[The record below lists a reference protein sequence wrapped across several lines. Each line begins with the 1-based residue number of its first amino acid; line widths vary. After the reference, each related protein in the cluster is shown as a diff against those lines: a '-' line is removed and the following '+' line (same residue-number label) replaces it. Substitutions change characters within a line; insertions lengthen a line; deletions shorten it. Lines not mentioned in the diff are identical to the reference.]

1 MIWRTMLVE
10 ELDKSI
16 GERREEVSRWV
27 ESHCEKVM
35 VPLYSSVD
43 LRFSEHKIAPI
54 DTNVFPAG
62 FNNLSPGFRKNA
74 GKLFRE
80 YLLSRYP
87 NARKILLVPEL
98 NTKNAHYWENV
109 WVIKSILEDEDY
121 EVGVGIAN
129 EEFRRETA
137 SFTSASG
144 QTIEAK
150 RIFQEEN
157 SAMIDG
163 FVPDIVMINN
173 DFSERCPKT
182 LHNLRQPVLPPVEIG
197 WHARKKD
204 VHFEFYNRLCRELAD
219 ILEVDPWVMS
229 VETVLESGVDFDFPE
244 DRERVSARAGE
255 TLSKIRGEYSKRNID
270 HEPSL
275 FVKSNSG
282 TYGMA
287 VASVSDPQSIVEMNS
302 RDRKRMRVSKGRVP
316 VRDVVIQECVP
327 TSLRVRNGLVGEPVV
342 YLVQSQVAGM
352 FYRVNPLRG
361 ELENLNSRGM
371 EFLSCE
377 TSLPDGIPRAF
388 DLVSKVATIAA
399 GYEIEKVLR
408 DVDC

>member
-1 MIWRTMLVE
+1 MLIE
-10 ELDKSI
+10 QLEKSI
-16 GERREEVSRWV
+16 EGKREEVYRWI

-62 FNNLSPGFRKNA
+62 FNNLSAGFREKA

-80 YLLSRYP
+80 YFFSRYP
-87 NARKILLVPEL
+87 SARKILLVPEL
-98 NTKNAHYWENV
+98 NTKNAYYWENV
-109 WVIKSILEDEDY
+109 LVIKSVLEDEDY
-121 EVGVGIAN
+121 EVEVGIAN
-129 EEFRRETA
+129 EEFRREGA
-137 SFTSASG
+137 SFSSASG
-144 QTIEAK
+144 KVIEAK
-150 RIFQEEN
+150 RVFQERG

-173 DFSERCPKT
+173 DFSEKCPKT
-182 LHNLRQPVLPPVEIG
+182 LHNLRQPVLPPIEIG

-204 VHFEFYNRLCRELAD
+204 VHFEFYNRLCRELAE

-255 TLSKIRGEYSKRNID
+255 ILSVIRGEYSKRGID

-287 VASVSDPQSIVEMNS
+287 VASVIDPQSIVQMNS
-302 RDRKRMRVSKGRVP
+302 RARKRMRVSKGGVP
-316 VRDVVIQECVP
+316 VRDVVIQEGVP
-327 TSLRVRNGLVGEPVV
+327 TSLRVGDGFVGEPVV

-361 ELENLNSRGM
+361 ELENLNSKGM
-371 EFLSCE
+371 EFLPCE
-377 TSLPDGIPRAF
+377 TSLPTGIPPAF

>member
-1 MIWRTMLVE
+1 MMLIE
-10 ELDKSI
+10 QL
-16 GERREEVSRWV
+16 ERNIVGKRAEISRWI

-62 FNNLSPGFRKNA
+62 FNNLSAGFRKNA

-80 YLLSRYP
+80 YLFSEYP
-87 NARKILLVPEL
+87 SAEKILLVPEL
-98 NTKNAHYWENV
+98 NTKNAYYWENV
-109 WVIKSILEDEDY
+109 RVIKSVLEDEGY
-121 EVGVGIAN
+121 EVCVGIAN
-129 EEFRRETA
+129 EEFRRETF
-137 SFTSASG
+137 SFSSVSG
-144 QTIEAK
+144 EVIEAK
-150 RIFQEEN
+150 RVFQEKG

-163 FVPDIVMINN
+163 FVPDIIMINN
-173 DFSERCPKT
+173 DFSEKCPKT

-204 VHFEFYNRLCRELAD
+204 IHFEFYNRLCGELAD
-219 ILEVDPWVMS
+219 ILGVDPWVMS
-229 VETVLESGVDFDFPE
+229 VETVLETGVDFDFPE
-244 DRERVSARAGE
+244 DRERVSRKAGE
-255 TLSKIRGEYSKRNID
+255 ILSRVREEYLKRNIE

-287 VASVSDPQSIVEMNS
+287 VASVSDPQGIAEMNS
-302 RDRKRMRVSKGRVP
+302 RDRKRMRVSKGGVP

-327 TSLRVRNGLVGEPVV
+327 TSLRIGADLVGEPVV
-342 YLVQSQVAGM
+342 YLVQSHVAGM
-352 FYRVNPLRG
+352 FYRVNSLRG
-361 ELENLNSRGM
+361 EFENLNSKGM
-371 EFLSCE
+371 EFLPCDD
-377 TSLPDGIPRAF
+377 SLTNGISPAF

>member
-1 MIWRTMLVE
+1 MLIE
-10 ELDKSI
+10 QLEKSI
-16 GERREEVSRWV
+16 EGKREEVCRWI
-27 ESHCEKVM
+27 EFHCEKVM

-62 FNNLSPGFRKNA
+62 FNNLSAGFREKA

-80 YLLSRYP
+80 YLFSRYP
-87 NARKILLVPEL
+87 SAKKILLVPEL
-98 NTKNAHYWENV
+98 NTKNAYYWENV
-109 WVIKSILEDEDY
+109 LVIKSVLEDEDY
-121 EVGVGIAN
+121 EVEVGIAN
-129 EEFRRETA
+129 EEFRRENA
-137 SFTSASG
+137 SFSSASG
-144 QTIEAK
+144 KVIEAK
-150 RIFQEEN
+150 RVFQEGG

-173 DFSERCPKT
+173 DFSEKCPKT

-204 VHFEFYNRLCRELAD
+204 VHFEFYNGLCRELAE

-255 TLSKIRGEYSKRNID
+255 ILSIVKDEYSKRGID

-287 VASVSDPQSIVEMNS
+287 VASVIDPQSIAQMNS
-302 RDRKRMRVSKGRVP
+302 RDRKRMRVSKGGVP
-316 VRDVVIQECVP
+316 VRDVVIQEGVP
-327 TSLRVRNGLVGEPVV
+327 TSLRIGDGLVGEPVV

-361 ELENLNSRGM
+361 ELENLNSKGM
-371 EFLSCE
+371 EFLPCE
-377 TSLPDGIPRAF
+377 TSLPNGIPPAF

>member
-1 MIWRTMLVE
+1 MMLIDQ
-10 ELDKSI
+10 L
-16 GERREEVSRWV
+16 ERNIASKHREISRWI

-62 FNNLSPGFRKNA
+62 FNNLSAGFRKNA
-74 GKLFRE
+74 GKLFRK
-80 YLLSRYP
+80 YLFSRYP
-87 NARKILLVPEL
+87 SAEKILLVPEL
-98 NTKNAHYWENV
+98 NTKNAYYWENV
-109 WVIKSILEDEDY
+109 WVIKSVLEDEGY
-121 EVGVGIAN
+121 EVRVGIAN

-137 SFTSASG
+137 SFSSANG
-144 QTIEAK
+144 EIIEAK
-150 RIFQEEN
+150 RVFQEKG
-157 SAMIDG
+157 SAVIDG
-163 FVPDIVMINN
+163 FVPDIIMINN
-173 DFSERCPKT
+173 DFSEKCPKT

-204 VHFEFYNRLCRELAD
+204 VHFEFYNRLCSELAE

-229 VETVLESGVDFDFPE
+229 VETVLETGVDFDFPE
-244 DRERVSARAGE
+244 DRERVFERAE
-255 TLSKIRGEYSKRNID
+255 EILSRVRSEYVKRDIG
-270 HEPSL
+270 HKPSL

-287 VASVSDPQSIVEMNS
+287 VTSVTDPQSIMGMNS
-302 RDRKRMRVSKGRVP
+302 RDRKRMRVSKGGVP
-316 VRDVVIQECVP
+316 VRDVVIQEGVP
-327 TSLRVRNGLVGEPVV
+327 TSLRVGDGLVGEPVV

-352 FYRVNPLRG
+352 FYRVNPLRD
-361 ELENLNSRGM
+361 ELENLNSKGM
-371 EFLSCE
+371 EFLPCDD
-377 TSLPDGIPRAF
+377 SLANGISPAF
-388 DLVSKVATIAA
+388 SLVSKVATIAA

>member
-1 MIWRTMLVE
+1 MLIE
-10 ELDKSI
+10 ELEKSI
-16 GERREEVSRWV
+16 ENKRGKISSWID
-27 ESHCEKVM
+27 SHCEKVM

-43 LRFSEHKIAPI
+43 LRFSGHKIAPI

-62 FNNLSPGFRKNA
+62 FNNLSAGFRKNA

-80 YLLSRYP
+80 YFFSRYP
-87 NARKILLVPEL
+87 SAKKILLIPEL
-98 NTKNAHYWENV
+98 NTKNAYYWENI
-109 WVIKSILEDEDY
+109 WVIKSVLEDEGY
-121 EVGVGIAN
+121 EVRVGIAN
-129 EEFRRETA
+129 EEFRRESV
-137 SFTSASG
+137 SFSSASG
-144 QTIEAK
+144 QIIEAK
-150 RIFQEEN
+150 RVFQEEN

-173 DFSERCPKT
+173 DFSEKCPKT
-182 LHNLRQPVLPPVEIG
+182 LHNLRQPVLPPIEIG

-204 VHFEFYNRLCRELAD
+204 VHFEFYNRLCGELAD

-229 VETVLESGVDFDFPE
+229 VETALESGVDFDFPE
-244 DRERVSARAGE
+244 DRERVSTRAAE
-255 TLSKIRGEYSKRNID
+255 ILSIVKSEYSKRNID

-287 VASVSDPQSIVEMNS
+287 VASVSDPQSIVKMNS
-302 RDRKRMRVSKGRVP
+302 RDRKRMRVSKGGMP
-316 VRDVVIQECVP
+316 VRDVVIQEGVP
-327 TSLRVRNGLVGEPVV
+327 TSLRVGDGLVGEPVL

-352 FYRVNPLRG
+352 FYRVNSLRG
-361 ELENLNSRGM
+361 ELENLNSKGM
-371 EFLSCE
+371 EFLPCE
-377 TSLPDGIPRAF
+377 ASLPNGIPPVF

>member
-1 MIWRTMLVE
+1 MLIE
-10 ELDKSI
+10 QLEKSI
-16 GERREEVSRWV
+16 ARKHEEISRWV
-27 ESHCEKVM
+27 EFHCEKVM

-62 FNNLSPGFRKNA
+62 FNNLSSGFRKKA

-80 YLLSRYP
+80 YFFSRYP
-87 NARKILLVPEL
+87 SAGKILLVPEL
-98 NTKNAHYWENV
+98 NTKNAYYWENV

-121 EVGVGIAN
+121 EVRVGIAN
-129 EEFRRETA
+129 EEFQRENA
-137 SFTSASG
+137 SFSSANG

-150 RIFQEEN
+150 RVFQEDG
-157 SAMIDG
+157 SVMIDG

-182 LHNLRQPVLPPVEIG
+182 LHNLRQPVLPPIEIG

-229 VETVLESGVDFDFPE
+229 VETALESGVDFDFPE
-244 DRERVSARAGE
+244 DRERVSARASE
-255 TLSKIRGEYSKRNID
+255 ILSVVKNEYSKRDID
-270 HEPSL
+270 HDPTL

-287 VASVSDPQSIVEMNS
+287 VASVSDPRNIVEMNS
-302 RDRKRMRVSKGRVP
+302 RDRKRMRVSKGGMP
-316 VRDVVIQECVP
+316 VRDVVIQEGVP
-327 TSLRVRNGLVGEPVV
+327 TSLRVGNGFVGEPVI

-361 ELENLNSRGM
+361 ELENLNSKGM
-371 EFLSCE
+371 EFLPCE
-377 TSLPDGIPRAF
+377 ASLSNGIPTAF

-399 GYEIEKVLR
+399 GYEIEKVLK

>member
-1 MIWRTMLVE
+1 MLIEQLERTIVT
-10 ELDKSI
+10 KS
-16 GERREEVSRWV
+16 GEISRWM
-27 ESHCEKVM
+27 ESHCENVM

-62 FNNLSPGFRKNA
+62 FNNLSAEFRKKA

-80 YLLSRYP
+80 YLISQYP
-87 NARKILLVPEL
+87 SAEKILLVPEL
-98 NTKNAHYWENV
+98 NTKNAYYWENI
-109 WVIKSILEDEDY
+109 WVIKSVLESEGYD
-121 EVGVGIAN
+121 VRVGIAN
-129 EEFRRETA
+129 EEFQRDAA
-137 SFTSASG
+137 SFDSAGG
-144 QTIEAK
+144 QVIEA
-150 RIFQEEN
+150 RRVFQKEGM
-157 SAMIDG
+157 AMTED

-173 DFSERCPKT
+173 DFSEKCPKT

-204 VHFEFYNRLCRELAD
+204 VHFEFYNRLCGELAD
-219 ILEVDPWVMS
+219 IMEIDPWVMS

-244 DRERVSARAGE
+244 DRERVSARVGE
-255 TLSKIRGEYSKRNID
+255 ILSRVSSEYSKRNIE

-287 VASVSDPQSIVEMNS
+287 VSSVSDPKNIVKMNS
-302 RDRKRMRVSKGRVP
+302 RDRKKMRVSKGGVP
-316 VRDVVIQECVP
+316 VRDVVIQEGVP
-327 TSLRVRNGLVGEPVV
+327 SSLRVGDGLVGEPVV
-342 YLVQSQVAGM
+342 YLVKSRVAGM
-352 FYRVNPLRG
+352 FYRANPLRG
-361 ELENLNSRGM
+361 ELENLNSKGM
-371 EFLSCE
+371 EFLQCDG
-377 TSLPDGIPRAF
+377 SLPGGIPSAF
-388 DLVSKVATIAA
+388 DLVSRVATVAA

>member
-1 MIWRTMLVE
+1 MLIE
-10 ELDKSI
+10 ELEKSI
-16 GERREEVSRWV
+16 ENKRGEISSWID
-27 ESHCEKVM
+27 SHCEKVM

-43 LRFSEHKIAPI
+43 LRFSGHKIAPI

-62 FNNLSPGFRKNA
+62 FNNLSAGFRKNA

-80 YLLSRYP
+80 YLFSRYP
-87 NARKILLVPEL
+87 SAKKILLVPEL
-98 NTKNAHYWENV
+98 NTKNAYYWENI
-109 WVIKSILEDEDY
+109 WVIKSVLEDEGY
-121 EVGVGIAN
+121 EVRVGIAN
-129 EEFRRETA
+129 EEFRRESA
-137 SFTSASG
+137 SFSSASG
-144 QTIEAK
+144 QIIEAK
-150 RIFQEEN
+150 RVFQEES

-173 DFSERCPKT
+173 DFSEKCPKT
-182 LHNLRQPVLPPVEIG
+182 LHNLRQPVLPPIEIG

-204 VHFEFYNRLCRELAD
+204 VHFEFYNRLCGELAD

-229 VETVLESGVDFDFPE
+229 VETALESGVDFDFPE
-244 DRERVSARAGE
+244 DRERVSTRAAE
-255 TLSKIRGEYSKRNID
+255 ILSIVKSEYSKRNID

-287 VASVSDPQSIVEMNS
+287 VTSVSDPRSIMEMNS
-302 RDRKRMRVSKGRVP
+302 RDRKRMRVSKGGRP
-316 VRDVVIQECVP
+316 VRDVVIQEGVP
-327 TSLRVRNGLVGEPVV
+327 TSLRVGDGLVGEPVV

-352 FYRVNPLRG
+352 FYRVNSLRG
-361 ELENLNSRGM
+361 ELENLNSKGM
-371 EFLSCE
+371 EFLPCDD
-377 TSLPDGIPRAF
+377 SLPNGIPPVF

>member
-1 MIWRTMLVE
+1 MLVE
-10 ELDKSI
+10 ELDKNI
-16 GERREEVSRWV
+16 VKKREEISRWV
-27 ESHCEKVM
+27 EFHCEKVM

-62 FNNLSPGFRKNA
+62 FNNLSVEFRKNA

-87 NARKILLVPEL
+87 SARKILLVPEL
-98 NTKNAHYWENV
+98 NTKNAYYWENV

-121 EVGVGIAN
+121 EVRVGIAN
-129 EEFRRETA
+129 EEFRRETV
-137 SFTSASG
+137 SFSSASG

-150 RIFQEEN
+150 RVFQEEG

-197 WHARKKD
+197 WHARKED
-204 VHFEFYNRLCRELAD
+204 VHFEFYNRLCCELAD

-244 DRERVSARAGE
+244 DRERISARAGE
-255 TLSKIRGEYSKRNID
+255 IFSKIKSEYSKRDID

-287 VASVSDPQSIVEMNS
+287 VASISDPQSIMEMNS
-302 RDRKRMRVSKGRVP
+302 RDRKRMRVSKGGVP
-316 VRDVVIQECVP
+316 VRDVVIQEGVP
-327 TSLRVRNGLVGEPVV
+327 TSLRVNNGLVGEPVV

-371 EFLSCE
+371 EFLPCE
-377 TSLPDGIPRAF
+377 ASLPDGIPEAF

>member
-1 MIWRTMLVE
+1 MLIE
-10 ELDKSI
+10 QLEKSI
-16 GERREEVSRWV
+16 EGRREEVYSWI
-27 ESHCEKVM
+27 ESHCKKVM

-62 FNNLSPGFRKNA
+62 FNNLSSGFREKA

-80 YLLSRYP
+80 YLFSRYP
-87 NARKILLVPEL
+87 NAQKILLVPEL
-98 NTKNAHYWENV
+98 NTKNAYYWENV
-109 WVIKSILEDEDY
+109 LVIKSVLENEDY
-121 EVGVGIAN
+121 EVEVGIAN
-129 EEFRRETA
+129 EEFRRESA
-137 SFTSASG
+137 SFNSAG
-144 QTIEAK
+144 GEIIEAK
-150 RIFQEEN
+150 RVFREKG
-157 SAMIDG
+157 SAMTDG

-173 DFSERCPKT
+173 DFSEKCPKT

-204 VHFEFYNRLCRELAD
+204 VHFEFYNRLCRELAE
-219 ILEVDPWVMS
+219 ILGVDPWVMS

-244 DRERVSARAGE
+244 DRERVSARAGKI
-255 TLSKIRGEYSKRNID
+255 LSIVKGEYSKRGID

-287 VASVSDPQSIVEMNS
+287 VASVRDPQSIMEMNS
-302 RDRKRMRVSKGRVP
+302 RDRKRMRVSKGGVP
-316 VRDVVIQECVP
+316 VRDVVIQEGVP
-327 TSLRVRNGLVGEPVV
+327 TSLRVGDGLVGEPVV
-342 YLVQSQVAGM
+342 YLVESRVAGM

-361 ELENLNSRGM
+361 DLENLNSKGM
-371 EFLSCE
+371 EFLPYGD
-377 TSLPDGIPRAF
+377 SLPNGIPAAF

-399 GYEIEKVLR
+399 GYEIEKVLK

>member
-1 MIWRTMLVE
+1 MMLIE
-10 ELDKSI
+10 QLERNIASKR
-16 GERREEVSRWV
+16 GEISRWV
-27 ESHCEKVM
+27 EFHCEKVM

-62 FNNLSPGFRKNA
+62 FNNLSAEFRKNA
-74 GKLFRE
+74 GKLFRK
-80 YLLSRYP
+80 YLFSRYP
-87 NARKILLVPEL
+87 SAEKILLVPEL
-98 NTKNAHYWENV
+98 NTKNAYYWENV
-109 WVIKSILEDEDY
+109 WVIKSVLEDEGY
-121 EVGVGIAN
+121 EVRVGIAN
-129 EEFRRETA
+129 EEFRRETV

-144 QTIEAK
+144 QVIEAK
-150 RIFQEEN
+150 RVFQEEG

-163 FVPDIVMINN
+163 FMPDIIMINN
-173 DFSERCPKT
+173 DFSEKCPKT

-204 VHFEFYNRLCRELAD
+204 VHFEFYNRLCGELAD

-229 VETVLESGVDFDFPE
+229 VETVLETGVDFDFPE
-244 DRERVSARAGE
+244 DRERVSRRAGE
-255 TLSKIRGEYSKRNID
+255 ILSRVGSEYSRREID

-287 VASVSDPQSIVEMNS
+287 VASVSDPRSIVEMNS
-302 RDRKRMRVSKGRVP
+302 RDRKRMRVSKGGVP
-316 VRDVVIQECVP
+316 VRDVVIQEGVP
-327 TSLRVRNGLVGEPVV
+327 TSLRVGDGLVGEPVV

-361 ELENLNSRGM
+361 ELENLNSKGM
-371 EFLSCE
+371 EFLPCDD
-377 TSLPDGIPRAF
+377 SLANGISPAF
-388 DLVSKVATIAA
+388 DLVSRVATIAA

>member
-1 MIWRTMLVE
+1 MLIE
-10 ELDKSI
+10 ELEKSI
-16 GERREEVSRWV
+16 ENKRGEISSWID
-27 ESHCEKVM
+27 SHCEKVM

-43 LRFSEHKIAPI
+43 LRFSGHKIAPV

-62 FNNLSPGFRKNA
+62 FNNLSAGFRKNA

-80 YLLSRYP
+80 YLFSRYP
-87 NARKILLVPEL
+87 SAKKILLVPEL
-98 NTKNAHYWENV
+98 NTKNAYYWENI
-109 WVIKSILEDEDY
+109 WVIKSVLEDEGY
-121 EVGVGIAN
+121 EVRVGIAN
-129 EEFRRETA
+129 EEFRRESA
-137 SFTSASG
+137 SFSSASG
-144 QTIEAK
+144 QIIEAK
-150 RIFQEEN
+150 RVFQEES

-173 DFSERCPKT
+173 DFSEKCPKT
-182 LHNLRQPVLPPVEIG
+182 LHNLRQPVLPPIEIG

-204 VHFEFYNRLCRELAD
+204 VHFEFYNRLCGELAD

-229 VETVLESGVDFDFPE
+229 VETALESGVDFDFPE
-244 DRERVSARAGE
+244 DRERVSTRAAE
-255 TLSKIRGEYSKRNID
+255 ILSIVKSEYSKRNID

-287 VASVSDPQSIVEMNS
+287 VASVSDPRSIVEMNS
-302 RDRKRMRVSKGRVP
+302 RDRKRMRVSKGGRP
-316 VRDVVIQECVP
+316 VRDVVIQEGVP
-327 TSLRVRNGLVGEPVV
+327 TSLRVGDGLVGEPVV

-352 FYRVNPLRG
+352 FYRVNSLRG
-361 ELENLNSRGM
+361 ELENLNSKGM
-371 EFLSCE
+371 EFLPCE
-377 TSLPDGIPRAF
+377 ASLPNGIPPVF

>member
-1 MIWRTMLVE
+1 MLIE
-10 ELDKSI
+10 QLEKNI
-16 GERREEVSRWV
+16 AGRRGEISRWM

-62 FNNLSPGFRKNA
+62 FNNLSAGFRKNA
-74 GKLFRE
+74 GKLFRK
-80 YLLSRYP
+80 YLFSRYP
-87 NARKILLVPEL
+87 SAGKILLVPEL
-98 NTKNAHYWENV
+98 NTKNAYYWENV
-109 WVIKSILEDEDY
+109 WVIKSVLEDEGY
-121 EVGVGIAN
+121 EVRVGIAN
-129 EEFRRETA
+129 EEFTREA
-137 SFTSASG
+137 VSFSSAG
-144 QTIEAK
+144 GRVIEAK
-150 RIFQEEN
+150 RIFQEGG
-157 SAMIDG
+157 SAMVDG
-163 FVPDIVMINN
+163 FVPDIIMINN
-173 DFSERCPKT
+173 DFSEKCPKT

-204 VHFEFYNRLCRELAD
+204 VHFEFYNRLCGELAD

-244 DRERVSARAGE
+244 DRERVSERAGE
-255 TLSKIRGEYSKRNID
+255 VLSRIRSEYSKRDIGR
-270 HEPSL
+270 EPSL

-287 VASVSDPQSIVEMNS
+287 VASVSDPRSIAEMNS
-302 RDRKRMRVSKGRVP
+302 RDRKRMRVSKGGVP
-316 VRDVVIQECVP
+316 VRDVVIQEGVP
-327 TSLRVRNGLVGEPVV
+327 TSLRVGDGLVGEPVV
-342 YLVQSQVAGM
+342 YLVQSRVAGM

-371 EFLSCE
+371 EFRPCDD
-377 TSLPDGIPRAF
+377 SLENGVRPAF
-388 DLVSKVATIAA
+388 DLVSKVATVAA